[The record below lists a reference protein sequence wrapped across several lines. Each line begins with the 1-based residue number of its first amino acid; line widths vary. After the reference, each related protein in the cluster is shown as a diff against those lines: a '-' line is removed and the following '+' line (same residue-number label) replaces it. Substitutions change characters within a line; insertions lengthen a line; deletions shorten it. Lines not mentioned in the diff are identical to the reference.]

1 MFAVAGLGSKQLT
14 FYKTG
19 LYIGVRSMSKEKSQC
34 GGIGEATVH
43 YVIEKA
49 REVGLWINIDNVAA
63 VSYSCDSETGTET
76 YYILS
81 QRWVFVIYIHK
92 DGSVTY
98 IVRSVCD

>member
-1 MFAVAGLGSKQLT
+1 MSAAGLGFKMLT

-19 LYIGVRSMSKEKSQC
+19 LYIGVRSMSKDQC

-63 VSYSCDSETGTET
+63 VSYSCDSESGTET
-76 YYILS
+76 YYVLV
-81 QRWVFVIYIHK
+81 QNWVFIVYIHK

-98 IVRSVCD
+98 TIRRACD